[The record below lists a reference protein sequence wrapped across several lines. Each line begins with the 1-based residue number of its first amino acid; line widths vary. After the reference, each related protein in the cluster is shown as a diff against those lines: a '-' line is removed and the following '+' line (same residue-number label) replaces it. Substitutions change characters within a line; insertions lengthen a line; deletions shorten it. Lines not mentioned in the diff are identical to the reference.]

1 MSDATNR
8 NVFMLIS
15 LFRQYKYITNHVSKR
30 LNNHHSQDKS
40 LNINLL
46 PIVRYEE
53 VSGITYQQAWD
64 YQTEIHNAL
73 KANKV
78 LWRDLDEDEKQTM
91 RQEHSILFC
100 EHSHVYTLGK
110 SGSEDHLLISEE
122 LRASESIEYF
132 KINRGG
138 DITYHGPGQLT
149 VYPIFDLDEFYN
161 DLHKYVRNL
170 EEVVIRML
178 ATYGI
183 VGYREP
189 DFTGLWI
196 APSEQQA
203 LKRKIC
209 AIGVHMS
216 RWVSL
221 HGLALNVNTD
231 LDMFDNI
238 VPCGIKEADME
249 VTSVARELGKK
260 VDLQDAKYRL
270 KTTFAEVFQY
280 AYK

>member
-1 MSDATNR
+1 
-8 NVFMLIS
+8 MLIS
-15 LFRQYKYITNHVSKR
+15 LFRYYKYITNHVSKR
-30 LNNHHSQDKS
+30 LNNHYSQDKS
-40 LNINLL
+40 LNIKSL

-189 DFTGLWI
+189 DFTGVWI
-196 APSEQQA
+196 APSEQKA

-221 HGLALNVNTD
+221 HGLALNLNTD

-280 AYK
+280 AYT

>member
-1 MSDATNR
+1 
-8 NVFMLIS
+8 MLIS
-15 LFRQYKYITNHVSKR
+15 LFRCYKYITNHVSKR

-40 LNINLL
+40 LNIKSL

-53 VSGITYQQAWD
+53 ISGITYQQAWD

-183 VGYREP
+183 IGYREP
-189 DFTGLWI
+189 DFTGVWI

-238 VPCGIKEADME
+238 VPCGINEADME

-260 VDLQDAKYRL
+260 VDIQDAKYRL

>member
-1 MSDATNR
+1 
-8 NVFMLIS
+8 MLIS
-15 LFRQYKYITNHVSKR
+15 LIRDYKYITNHVHKC
-30 LNNHHSQDKS
+30 LINHHSQDKS
-40 LNINLL
+40 LNIKTL

-53 VSGITYQQAWD
+53 ISGVTYQQAWD

-78 LWRDLDEDEKQTM
+78 LWRDLDEDEKQTK

-122 LRASESIEYF
+122 RRKDEAIEYF

-178 ATYGI
+178 DSYGI

-189 DFTGLWI
+189 DYTGVWI
-196 APSEQQA
+196 APNQQHA

-249 VTSVARELGKK
+249 VTSIARELGKK

-270 KTTFAEVFQY
+270 KTTFAEVFGL
-280 AYK
+280 AWLS

>member
-1 MSDATNR
+1 M
-8 NVFMLIS
+8 
-15 LFRQYKYITNHVSKR
+15 
-30 LNNHHSQDKS
+30 
-40 LNINLL
+40 
-46 PIVRYEE
+46 
-53 VSGITYQQAWD
+53 
-64 YQTEIHNAL
+64 
-73 KANKV
+73 
-78 LWRDLDEDEKQTM
+78 
-91 RQEHSILFC
+91 
-100 EHSHVYTLGK
+100 
-110 SGSEDHLLISEE
+110 ISEARRE
-122 LRASESIEYF
+122 SEAIEYF

-161 DLHKYVRNL
+161 DLHKYVRDL

-189 DFTGLWI
+189 DFTGVWI
-196 APSEQQA
+196 APNEQYSV
-203 LKRKIC
+203 KRKIC

-231 LDMFDNI
+231 LDMFNNI
-238 VPCGIKEADME
+238 VPCGINDADKD
-249 VTSVARELGKK
+249 VTSIARELGKK

-270 KTTFAEVFQY
+270 KTTFADVFGF